1 MNDNKNK
8 ERIEFNIHSQ
18 RFEIE
23 KTYKIVH
30 HHEVH
35 TLSLSINNVN
45 VYFNEWNIEL

>member
-1 MNDNKNK
+1 MSSNENK
-8 ERIEFNIHSQ
+8 ERIGFNIHGQ

-23 KTYKIVH
+23 KTCRIVQ

-45 VYFNEWNIEL
+45 VYFNEWNIDL